1 MNGAAAIGGRVFGN
15 AYVLLI
21 LTTLFW
27 GGNTIAGR
35 LAVGEVSP
43 MMVVTLRWII
53 VSSVMLM
60 LVWPRFRAEWPM
72 IRKHLWKLAA
82 MAAMGFTA
90 FNSLFYIAAHT
101 TTAVNLGIIQGS
113 MPVFVLVGAVLFF
126 GTKVRWLQVVGIL
139 STLVGVILV
148 ASQGSWEILK
158 ALSINPGD
166 GIMLIACL
174 LYSGYTLALRNRPQI
189 SGLVFFTAL
198 SIIAAIAS
206 VPGLV
211 YEYSADTMQWPTI
224 NGWLV
229 VLYISI
235 FPSCLSQLFFMRGVE
250 LIGPA
255 RAGVFMN
262 LVPIWAPILAVG
274 ILGEPFR
281 WHHGLALL
289 LILGGIW
296 LSERKSNGS

>member
-53 VSSVMLM
+53 VSSVMLA

-72 IRKHLWKLAA
+72 IRKHLWQLAA

-90 FNSLFYIAAHT
+90 FNSLFYIAAHS

-126 GTKVRWLQVVGIL
+126 GTKVRWLQVIGIL
-139 STLVGVILV
+139 ATLIGVVLV

-158 ALSINPGD
+158 DLSINPGD

-198 SIIAAIAS
+198 SIIAAISS
-206 VPGLV
+206 VPGIV
-211 YEYSADTMQWPTI
+211 YEYSTDTAQWPTF

-262 LVPIWAPILAVG
+262 LVPIWAPLLAVG